1 MTLTEQTG
9 TVTTVELNVGGMTC
23 AACAGRVE
31 RALNRL
37 DGVHAVVNYA
47 TETAVIASP
56 GPLDPE
62 TAVAAVRKAGYEAEV
77 REDVDDEWTRRANV
91 ARISSLRRR
100 LIVSAVLTVPLM
112 DITLVLALVPG
123 LRFPGW
129 EALCVLLALPIVTW
143 AAWPF
148 HRATLRNLRHR
159 AVSMDTLVSLGIVVS
174 FGWAVITILMGTET
188 AGYWIG
194 YGPTPPGAN
203 AIYLDVAAG
212 MTTFQLAGRY
222 FEARSRRKA
231 GDVLTALAAL
241 APSTARVRRDGQEI
255 DVHVDDL
262 TVGESVV
269 VRAGEII
276 PVDGRIEHG
285 WASVDTSAMTG
296 EPVPHELGT
305 GDLVIG
311 GSISTDGLLV
321 IRATA
326 VGSRTQLS
334 QMAALAE
341 RAQESKARV
350 QTLVDRIVRVF
361 VPAVIVLAVLVT
373 AAWLLG
379 GGDTGHAI
387 SAGVAVLIIA
397 CPCALGLATPTAL
410 MVGVG
415 RGAQLG
421 ILIKSQGA
429 LESSGSIDTVVL
441 DKTGTLT
448 TGKMVVSA
456 AEVLDGVDRYDALR
470 VAAALEADSEHPVA
484 AAIRVFAATEIT
496 DPATVT
502 DIRIVPG
509 RGVEAQGRAG
519 RVAIGSPGWA
529 LETLGTSAALDAAVD
544 ALTARGAS
552 PVVLFDDQR
561 PLAVFGVADELR
573 PSARAAVEA
582 LRREKLDVILLTG
595 DGEQAAREIA
605 AAIGI
610 TDVRARVLPTEKAE
624 VIAELKRQGRTV
636 AMVGDGIND
645 AAALAEANLGLAV
658 VNGTDVALK
667 SADIILVR
675 RDLRVIAD
683 AVRLSRATLRTVRGN
698 LFWAFGYNVAAIP
711 LAAAGLLNPLIAA
724 AAMSLS
730 SILVVGNSLR
740 LRNFE
745 SRRD

>member
-373 AAWLLG
+373 TAWLLG

-683 AVRLSRATLRTVRGN
+683 AVRLSRATLRTIRGN